1 MKRNFVLM
9 LFATVIAVG
18 CSGTRTKPPT
28 ESEFI
33 DASVQAVGLVKSI
46 VDDGM
51 QFNLTEQVGLL
62 SERTGLTR
70 QPEMDSG
77 ALKSYGCT
85 IGEDVK
91 ACLQVGDSLG
101 IVYLGFVIGS
111 DNSENVLYLK
121 EFRQKFVQA
130 LKDEG
135 MYNLDPEYQD
145 TQLYMYGG
153 FGGRAAI
160 GSDVSSK
167 SYSAKNGQGYYIEFV
182 GKKKGY
188 E

>member
-1 MKRNFVLM
+1 MKRNFVL
-9 LFATVIAVG
+9 LLISAIIVA
-18 CSGTRTKPPT
+18 CNGTPRIQPPT

-51 QFNLTEQVGLL
+51 QFNLTEQVGIL
-62 SERTGLTR
+62 SERTGLMR

-77 ALKSYGCT
+77 ALKSYGCV

-121 EFRQKFVQA
+121 EFRQRFVQA
-130 LKDEG
+130 LNDRG

-153 FGGRAAI
+153 LAGRAAI

-167 SYSAKNGQGYYIEFV
+167 SYSAKNGQGYYIKFYGER
-182 GKKKGY
+182 K
-188 E
+188 